1 MWKLYVCL
9 LAYLALE
16 TRNDIRNREISVRNG
31 AIAIVAACA
40 LRIGMRGL
48 NWNSEAIIFL
58 FWAVIPA
65 GLLFLAGKVT
75 RQAIGYGDAI
85 LILVCGFYLGGRTA
99 GALFVSGLFCM
110 FPAALMMLIFGKA
123 SRKAELPFAPFLLG
137 AYLIWMLQ
145 AG

>member
-9 LAYLALE
+9 LVYLALE
-16 TRNDIRNREISVRNG
+16 TGNDIRNREISVRNG
-31 AIAIVAACA
+31 AIAIAAACA
-40 LRIGMRGL
+40 LRIGMGAL
-48 NWNSEAIIFL
+48 NWSSETITFLLCAI
-58 FWAVIPA
+58 IPA

-99 GALFVSGLFCM
+99 GILFVSGLFCM
-110 FPAALMMLIFGKA
+110 FPAALMLLIFRKV